1 MKLPWLRRK
10 PFLSVVVV
18 IYRMPD
24 QAERT
29 LRSLAAGYQRG
40 VREDEYEV
48 VVVENRS
55 DQLLGAAR
63 ACATG
68 GNVRYFL
75 REETQ
80 RTPVHAVNFGADRAR
95 GSHVAVMVD
104 GARMLSPGVLRLT
117 LDALGISPHAVV
129 ATPGYHLGSVPQQQA
144 VDAGYGAAEEAELL
158 ARIAWPADGYRLFE
172 VAAFSESAREG
183 FLLPSPESNFL
194 AMSRALWRAIGGMDP
209 RYDDNGGG
217 YANHDLYKRAL
228 EHPRTVCYLLFGEGS
243 FHQYHGGITTG
254 TPATER
260 ARVCEQIIAQ
270 DFLLRG
276 NDREH
281 PATPPVFFGTLHP
294 AVHRFLACSLARAK
308 ASAAR
313 EDQNSRQPQAE
324 K

>member
-18 IYRMPD
+18 IYRMPE

-29 LRSLAAGYQRG
+29 LRSLASGYQRG

-80 RTPVHAVNFGADRAR
+80 RTPVHAVNFGAGRAR
-95 GSHVAVMVD
+95 GSHVAIMID

-117 LDALGISPHAVV
+117 LDALALSPHAAV
-129 ATPGYHLGSVPQQQA
+129 ATPGYHLGSVTQQQA
-144 VDAGYGAAEEAELL
+144 VDTGYGAAEEARLL
-158 ARIAWPADGYRLFE
+158 AGIAWPADGYRLFE
-172 VAAFSESAREG
+172 IAAFSESGREG
-183 FLLPSPESNFL
+183 FLLPGPESNFL
-194 AMSRALWRAIGGMDP
+194 AMSRALWREIGGMDP

-217 YANHDLYKRAL
+217 YANHDLYKRTL
-228 EHPRTVCYLLFGEGS
+228 DHPQTTCYLLFGEGS

-254 TPATER
+254 TPAAER
-260 ARVCEQIIAQ
+260 EKVCAQIIAQ
-270 DFLLRG
+270 DFRLRG
-276 NDREH
+276 DNRDH
-281 PATPPVFFGTLHP
+281 PARPPVFFGALHP
-294 AVHRFLACSLARAK
+294 ASYRFLAHSLARAE
-308 ASAAR
+308 AAAAR
-313 EDQNSRQPQAE
+313 AAQSSRQPQAE